1 MDFIDKEIEAY
12 AEAHS
17 DSASDLVK
25 EIHDWTTKNTDD
37 HRMLSGALQAAVLR
51 LLALSV
57 GARRV
62 LEIGMFTGYSALSV
76 AEVLP
81 DDGQLITLDID
92 EDRESIARSYF
103 DRSEHGSKITIVI
116 GNALE
121 TIPAL
126 DGPFDMVYIDAD
138 KANYPN
144 YYDAVVPLMSSGGL
158 IVADNV
164 LWSGTVLNPDDE
176 ESLVLAR
183 FNEEVHADPRVSNVL
198 LPIRDGLMVAR
209 KI

>member
-1 MDFIDKEIEAY
+1 MNDNGSIDTRAVGLPDADPEIEAY

-25 EIHDWTTKNTDD
+25 EIYDWTTKNTDD

-51 LLALSV
+51 LLALSA

-92 EDRESIARSYF
+92 EERESIARSF
-103 DRSEHGSKITIVI
+103 LT
-116 GNALE
+116 
-121 TIPAL
+121 
-126 DGPFDMVYIDAD
+126 
-138 KANYPN
+138 
-144 YYDAVVPLMSSGGL
+144 
-158 IVADNV
+158 
-164 LWSGTVLNPDDE
+164 
-176 ESLVLAR
+176 
-183 FNEEVHADPRVSNVL
+183 EVRTAAKSPS
-198 LPIRDGLMVAR
+198 
-209 KI
+209 